1 MQTISS
7 SYLDISKTPDI
18 CHQGNMAL
26 SFTKWLQ
33 LYFVKT
39 DPVFSK
45 LEKNIYFP
53 FIIFLFPLSIYW
65 FKFCNFHLVYM
76 WFLKFR

>member
-18 CHQGNMAL
+18 CHYGNMTL
-26 SFTKWLQ
+26 SFTKRLQ

-45 LEKNIYFP
+45 LEKIYISLSFF
-53 FIIFLFPLSIYW
+53 FISIKY
-65 FKFCNFHLVYM
+65 L
-76 WFLKFR
+76 LI